1 MKILHIFLLLWIYRY
16 TYEWFVVIYFI
27 MKYYSKVVVSYIV
40 KLPFW
45 YVFSYMDIQRR
56 GIYSNV
62 ISHYPFISISTQC
75 VGLPVLR
82 LRWFNFLISH
92 TNWHGFA
99 IFFQF
104 LFTICISYF
113 LELYL
118 LPKFTYL
125 HFLLKVS
132 LKTSLN
138 SL

>member
-62 ISHYPFISISTQC
+62 ISHYPSISISTQC

-82 LRWFNFLISH
+82 GRFLFFNQSYKLAWFCY
-92 TNWHGFA
+92 

-104 LFTICISYF
+104 LFLICISYF
-113 LELYL
+113 LKSYL
-118 LPKFTYL
+118 LPKFIYL

-132 LKTSLN
+132 LKTSFN